1 MMTAHKP
8 MMSHYRSVERVHGQ
22 SPLSR
27 GIRGIIAGAIDGD
40 LTYGVRLSGEVDFG
54 IRWSFLGAREPCWRG
69 TWCGGGSAAFHTHS
83 NETFRQ
89 IACDQCLSPSRIDGN
104 TERTI
109 SRVMRNLLG
118 L

>member
-1 MMTAHKP
+1 MA
-8 MMSHYRSVERVHGQ
+8 SVLVVRWISVSG
-22 SPLSR
+22 
-27 GIRGIIAGAIDGD
+27 
-40 LTYGVRLSGEVDFG
+40 GVS
-54 IRWSFLGAREPCWRG
+54 LGGTGTMWRG

-89 IACDQCLSPSRIDGN
+89 IACDQCLSPSRIDGD